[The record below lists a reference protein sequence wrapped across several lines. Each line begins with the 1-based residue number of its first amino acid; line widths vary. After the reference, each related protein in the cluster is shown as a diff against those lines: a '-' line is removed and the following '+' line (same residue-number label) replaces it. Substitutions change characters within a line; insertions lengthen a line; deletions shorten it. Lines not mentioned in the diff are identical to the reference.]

1 MQKITNLAYYKK
13 AKDLQKQKDLKT
25 QSPLYNPFPFSII
38 KLEDLKSKFHDADKF
53 LLEESNCDLP
63 DEVA

>member
-1 MQKITNLAYYKK
+1 MQKITNLVDYKK
-13 AKDLQKQKDLKT
+13 EKDLKT
-25 QSPLYNPFPFSII
+25 QISLDNPFPFSII

-53 LLEESNCDLP
+53 LLEESNYDLP